1 MSLEAQVRSLLAPLV
16 SGRCYP
22 DVIPD
27 GTPTFPLIVY
37 QGVGGRA
44 IEFMDKTIPDQEHA
58 RVQVVVWCKTR
69 LEASQLARE
78 AREALVMSDSMSVET
93 YGAAVWLYE
102 EALKLY
108 GARTDYGIWH
118 TP

>member
-1 MSLEAQVRSLLAPLV
+1 MSLEAQIKTLLGPVV

-22 DVIPD
+22 DTIPD

-37 QGVGGRA
+37 QGVGGTA
-44 IEFMDKTIPDQEHA
+44 FEYMDKTLPDQEHA
-58 RVQVVVWCKTR
+58 RVQVVVWSKTR
-69 LEASQLARE
+69 LEASQIARE
-78 AREALVMSDSMSVET
+78 AREALVLSDMAVET